1 MKASLLL
8 FLSSANAATQL
19 DLPQVNNFVSPILYY
34 NILYPVH
41 INCSIPKLM
50 EQSEKFNFQNCL
62 LLWVSHKVQL
72 SGKTFA
78 WRLHLA
84 WNLECVYIY
93 IYIYIFHARCHHQT
107 ITHAKTCY
115 SLLYLQAWYR
125 YDIIAVSDCCHLKTA
140 QN

>member
-93 IYIYIFHARCHHQT
+93 IYIYIYFMQGV
-107 ITHAKTCY
+107 
-115 SLLYLQAWYR
+115 
-125 YDIIAVSDCCHLKTA
+125 IIRQLHTQKLVTACCTFRPDTDMIS
-140 QN
+140 